1 MRGYRTTCTIP
12 LFYCSRCLVYNS
24 QTTLNAKVRHSQP
37 DYDRLPIF
45 KKKKKK
51 IRLGR
56 IKRAGGVAQ
65 GAGHSVSQSTN
76 GRVARQQQLHD
87 ARRYVAA
94 TELLPMDF
102 SGPCDE
108 MMCWRWL
115 CYWNLL
121 LSTLCIES
129 SNLTHPFFGLPS
141 QIESEIKLEGTHHL
155 PKKRKHEIRFLNVFQ

>member
-1 MRGYRTTCTIP
+1 M
-12 LFYCSRCLVYNS
+12 FYVFQLYSRCYVYNS

-45 KKKKKK
+45 KKKK

-76 GRVARQQQLHD
+76 GRVAWQQQLHD

-94 TELLPMDF
+94 AELLPMDF

-115 CYWNLL
+115 LL
-121 LSTLCIES
+121 KPTTIIIIATASTS
-129 SNLTHPFFGLPS
+129 F
-141 QIESEIKLEGTHHL
+141 HHMDL
-155 PKKRKHEIRFLNVFQ
+155 KNP

>member
-1 MRGYRTTCTIP
+1 MFGRGLHHGCDGTTKHGSTYYTYVYIHHSHRVVSMRGYRTTCIP

-45 KKKKKK
+45 KKKK
-51 IRLGR
+51 ICLGR

-65 GAGHSVSQSTN
+65 GAGQSVSQSTN
-76 GRVARQQQLHD
+76 GRMARQQLHD

-94 TELLPMDF
+94 AELLPMDF

-115 CYWNLL
+115 CY
-121 LSTLCIES
+121 
-129 SNLTHPFFGLPS
+129 
-141 QIESEIKLEGTHHL
+141 
-155 PKKRKHEIRFLNVFQ
+155 

>member
-1 MRGYRTTCTIP
+1 MCLSYFITTVHTTHTYYIHHSHRRVVSMRGYRTTCIP

-51 IRLGR
+51 IRLGH
-56 IKRAGGVAQ
+56 IKRAGGVAR
-65 GAGHSVSQSTN
+65 GAGQSTN
-76 GRVARQQQLHD
+76 GRVARQQQR
-87 ARRYVAA
+87 RRYVAA

-115 CYWNLL
+115 CY
-121 LSTLCIES
+121 
-129 SNLTHPFFGLPS
+129 
-141 QIESEIKLEGTHHL
+141 
-155 PKKRKHEIRFLNVFQ
+155 